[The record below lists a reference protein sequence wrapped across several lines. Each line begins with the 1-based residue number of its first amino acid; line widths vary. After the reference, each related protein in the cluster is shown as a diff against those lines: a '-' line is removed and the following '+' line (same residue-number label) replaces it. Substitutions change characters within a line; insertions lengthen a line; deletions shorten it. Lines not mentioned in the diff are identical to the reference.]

1 MKSKTELRDGL
12 IAEVW
17 RMYKMDIIEHL
28 RTFVEGE
35 TAALWLLREAGGS
48 SPSRISEELG
58 VSRARAANILRGL
71 REKGPV
77 EMEIAPGD
85 RRRMDVA
92 LTEKGRATL
101 EEKYSF
107 LLRYFDLYVD
117 VLGSEDI
124 EELTRLLHKT
134 ADCEALLRT
143 ENMLP
148 KTEVGR

>member
-1 MKSKTELRDGL
+1 MKSKTKLRDGL
-12 IAEVW
+12 IAELW

-28 RTFVEGE
+28 RAFVEGE
-35 TAALWLLREAGGS
+35 TAALWMLHEAGNS

-71 REKGPV
+71 REKGLV
-77 EMEIAPGD
+77 EMEIAADD

-92 LTEKGRATL
+92 LTEKGKASL
-101 EEKYSF
+101 EEKYNF
-107 LLRYFDLYVD
+107 LLKYFDLYID
-117 VLGSEDI
+117 VLGEEDI

-143 ENMLP
+143 ENLLP
-148 KTEVGR
+148 KTEEER